1 MAFKLVSAAAS
12 HVGRVRSSN
21 QDSGYSGY
29 QLFFV
34 ADGMGGH
41 AGGEFASAL
50 SSQRIAQ
57 IDANYATPDDAGAA
71 MLNVILEANQTLND
85 TVANHPE
92 LSGMGTTFSG
102 MLFVDEQ
109 AMIGHI
115 GDSRIYL
122 YRDGALR
129 QITKDHTFVQRL
141 VDLGRITP
149 EEALV
154 HPRRNVIM
162 RVLGDTNEVPQ
173 LDAEVLDVK
182 PGDRWLLCSDGLC
195 GYVSDEIVERNLGSS
210 ESAEEITEVL
220 IGEALEAGAPDN
232 VTIVIVDVL
241 SESAEISSAPQAKY
255 VGAAENEIVIEERK
269 GRKSLGLLNPRILV
283 DIFKSSE
290 EATDFQ
296 PESDELLDK
305 FQRETVRKVRWRRL
319 RQLATVLILS
329 AAVLG
334 SLYFGYQYTQTKY
347 YVAES
352 NGHIAIFKGIR
363 ESLGPIKFSKVF
375 EERPQ
380 LVADLPEYQRNQV
393 ENSIFATSY
402 EDADRIVKEILKAA
416 ANG

>member
-12 HVGRVRSSN
+12 HVGRVRSAN

-71 MLNVILEANQTLND
+71 MLNVILEANQALTE

-102 MLFVDEQ
+102 MMFVEDQ
-109 AMIGHI
+109 AMLGHI

-122 YRDGALR
+122 YRGGSLR

-149 EEALV
+149 AEALV

-173 LDAEVLDVK
+173 LDAEVMDVQ

-195 GYVSDEIVERNLGSS
+195 GYVSDEIIERNLGSS
-210 ESAEEITEVL
+210 ESAQEVTEVL

-241 SESAEISSAPQAKY
+241 SDSAGVASDLEAKY
-255 VGAAENEIVIEERK
+255 VGAAENDIVIEERK
-269 GRKSLGLLNPRILV
+269 GRKSLGLLNPRLLV
-283 DIFKSSE
+283 DIFRPTSE
-290 EATDFQ
+290 GTDFL

-305 FQRETVRKVRWRRL
+305 FQRETTKKLRWRRV
-319 RQLATVLILS
+319 RQLLTVLVLS
-329 AAVLG
+329 AIAAGGLW
-334 SLYFGYQYTQTKY
+334 FGYQYTQTKY

-352 NGHIAIFKGIR
+352 NGHIAIYKGIR
-363 ESLGPIKFSKVF
+363 EVLGPIKFSRVY
-375 EERPQ
+375 EETEY
-380 LVADLPEYQRNQV
+380 LVSDLPAYQRGLV
-393 ENSIFATSY
+393 ENSVFATSVD
-402 EDADRIVKEILKAA
+402 DANRIINEILKAA

>member
-283 DIFKSSE
+283 DIFKPTE

-305 FQRETVRKVRWRRL
+305 FQRETVKKLRWRRV
-319 RQLATVLILS
+319 RQLATIFLLS
-329 AAVLG
+329 AVVLG
-334 SLYFGYQYTQTKY
+334 GMFFAYQYTQTKY

-363 ESLGPIKFSKVF
+363 EELGPIKFSKVF

-380 LVADLPEYQRNQV
+380 LVADLPDYQRNQV
-393 ENSIFATSY
+393 KNSIFATSY

>member
-71 MLNVILEANQTLND
+71 MLNVILEANHTLTE

-102 MLFVDEQ
+102 VIFVGEQ
-109 AMIGHI
+109 AMVGHI
-115 GDSRIYL
+115 GDSRVYL
-122 YRDGALR
+122 YRDGSLR

-173 LDAEVLDVK
+173 LDAEVLDVL

-210 ESAEEITEVL
+210 ESAEEITDVL

-241 SESAEISSAPQAKY
+241 SEAAEVAAEPVAKY

-283 DIFKSSE
+283 DIFRSSE

-296 PESDELLDK
+296 PESEALLDK
-305 FQRETVRKVRWRRL
+305 FQRETVKKLRWRRI
-319 RQLATVLILS
+319 RQLATVLVLL
-329 AAVLG
+329 AVVAG
-334 SLYFGYQYTQTKY
+334 GLYLGYQYTQTKY

-352 NGHIAIFKGIR
+352 NGYIAIFKGIR
-363 ESLGPIKFSKVF
+363 EQLGPIKFSQVYQETKYS
-375 EERPQ
+375 
-380 LVADLPEYQRNQV
+380 VADLPAYQQGQV
-393 ENSIFATSY
+393 HNSVFATSVD
-402 EDADRIVKEILKAA
+402 DANRIITEILKAA

>member
-1 MAFKLVSAAAS
+1 MAVKLVSAAAS
-12 HVGRVRSSN
+12 HVGRVRSAN

-50 SSQRIAQ
+50 CSQRIAQ

-71 MLNVILEANQTLND
+71 MLNVILEANHTLTE
-85 TVANHPE
+85 TVAGHPE

-102 MLFVDEQ
+102 ALFVDEQ
-109 AMIGHI
+109 VVIGHI
-115 GDSRIYL
+115 GDSRVYL
-122 YRDGALR
+122 FRDGVLT

-162 RVLGDTNEVPQ
+162 RVLGDSNEVPQ
-173 LDAEVLDVK
+173 LDAEVLEVK

-195 GYVSDEIVERNLGSS
+195 GYVSDEIVARNLGSS
-210 ESAEEITEVL
+210 ESANEVTEVL

-241 SESAEISSAPQAKY
+241 SPATATAVEPQAKY
-255 VGAAENEIVIEERK
+255 VGAAENEIVIQDRK
-269 GRKSLGLLNPRILV
+269 GRTSLRLLNPKTLK
-283 DIFKSSE
+283 DIFRTSE
-290 EATDFQ
+290 ESTDFL
-296 PESDELLDK
+296 PESDALLNK
-305 FQRETVRKVRWRRL
+305 FQRETAKKVRWRRI
-319 RQLATVLILS
+319 RQLATALLLVVGLV
-329 AAVLG
+329 AG
-334 SLYFGYQYTQTKY
+334 LYFAYQYTQTKY
-347 YVAES
+347 FVSVS

-363 ESLGPIKFSKVF
+363 EELGPIKFSKVYK
-375 EERPQ
+375 ETDY
-380 LVADLPEYQRNQV
+380 LVSDLPAYQRTEV
-393 ENSIFATSY
+393 ENSIFATSTA
-402 EDADRIVKEILKAA
+402 DADRIIKEILKAA

>member
-12 HVGRVRSSN
+12 HVGRVRSAN

-71 MLNVILEANQTLND
+71 MLNVILEANQALTE

-102 MLFVDEQ
+102 MMFVEDQ
-109 AMIGHI
+109 AMLGHI

-122 YRDGALR
+122 YRGGALR

-149 EEALV
+149 AEALV

-173 LDAEVLDVK
+173 LDAEVLEVQ

-195 GYVSDEIVERNLGSS
+195 GYVSDEIIERNLGSS
-210 ESAEEITEVL
+210 ESAQEVTEVL

-241 SESAEISSAPQAKY
+241 PEAAQVTNELEAKY
-255 VGAAENEIVIEERK
+255 VGAAENDIVIEERK
-269 GRKSLGLLNPRILV
+269 GRKSLGLLNPRLLV
-283 DIFKSSE
+283 DIFRTTAE
-290 EATDFQ
+290 GTDFL

-305 FQRETVRKVRWRRL
+305 FQSETTKKLRWRRV
-319 RQLATVLILS
+319 RQLLTILVLSATVAGGLW
-329 AAVLG
+329 LG
-334 SLYFGYQYTQTKY
+334 YEYTQTKY

-363 ESLGPIKFSKVF
+363 EVLGPIKFSRVY
-375 EERPQ
+375 EETDY
-380 LVADLPEYQRNQV
+380 LVSDLPTYQRGLV
-393 ENSIFATSY
+393 ENSVFATSVD
-402 EDADRIVKEILKAA
+402 DANRIINEILKAA

>member
-71 MLNVILEANQTLND
+71 MLNVILEANQTLTD

-102 MLFVDEQ
+102 MIFVDEQ

-122 YRDGALR
+122 YRNGALR

>member
-12 HVGRVRSSN
+12 HVGRVRSAN

-29 QLFFV
+29 RLFFV

-50 SSQRIAQ
+50 ASQRIAQ
-57 IDANYATPDDAGAA
+57 IDANYATPDDAGAS
-71 MLNVILEANQTLND
+71 MLNVILEANQALTE

-102 MLFVDEQ
+102 IMFVEEQ
-109 AMIGHI
+109 AMLGHI

-122 YRDGALR
+122 YRNGELR

-149 EEALV
+149 AEALV

-173 LDAEVLDVK
+173 LDAEVLEVQ

-195 GYVSDEIVERNLGSS
+195 GYVSDEIIERNLGSS
-210 ESAEEITEVL
+210 ESAQEITDVL

-241 SESAEISSAPQAKY
+241 SETAELATELQAKY
-255 VGAAENEIVIEERK
+255 VGAAENDIVIEERK
-269 GRKSLGLLNPRILV
+269 GRKSLGLLDPRLLV
-283 DIFKSSE
+283 DIFRPSPE
-290 EATDFQ
+290 GTDFQ

-305 FQRETVRKVRWRRL
+305 FQRETTKKLRWRRV
-319 RQLATVLILS
+319 RQLATVLLL
-329 AAVLG
+329 AATVAGGLW
-334 SLYFGYQYTQTKY
+334 LGYQYTQTKY

-363 ESLGPIKFSKVF
+363 EELGPIKFSRVY
-375 EERPQ
+375 EETDY
-380 LVADLPEYQRNQV
+380 LVKDLPKYQRGLI
-393 ENSIFATSY
+393 ENSVFATSV
-402 EDADRIVKEILKAA
+402 EDAERIIKELLKGAE
-416 ANG
+416 NG

>member
-71 MLNVILEANQTLND
+71 MLNVILEANQTLTD

-102 MLFVDEQ
+102 MIFVDEQ

-241 SESAEISSAPQAKY
+241 SESAEISSAPKAKY

>member
-12 HVGRVRSSN
+12 HVGRVRSAN

-57 IDANYATPDDAGAA
+57 IDASYATPDDAGAA
-71 MLNVILEANQTLND
+71 MLNVILEANQALTE

-102 MLFVDEQ
+102 MLFVGGQ
-109 AMIGHI
+109 AMLGHI
-115 GDSRIYL
+115 GDSRVYL
-122 YRDGALR
+122 YRGGSLR

-173 LDAEVLDVK
+173 LDAEVLEVQ

-195 GYVSDEIVERNLGSS
+195 GYVSDEIIERNLGSS
-210 ESAEEITEVL
+210 ESAQEITDVL

-241 SESAEISSAPQAKY
+241 PAAAQVTNEPEAKY
-255 VGAAENEIVIEERK
+255 VGAAENDIVIEERK
-269 GRKSLGLLNPRILV
+269 GRKSLGLLDPRLLV
-283 DIFKSSE
+283 DIFRPTAE
-290 EATDFQ
+290 GTDFL

-305 FQRETVRKVRWRRL
+305 FQRETTKKLRWRRV
-319 RQLATVLILS
+319 RQLATFVLL
-329 AAVLG
+329 AATLAG
-334 SLYFGYQYTQTKY
+334 GLWFGYQYTQTKY

-352 NGHIAIFKGIR
+352 NGYIAIYKGIR
-363 ESLGPIKFSKVF
+363 EELGPIKFSRVF
-375 EERPQ
+375 EQ
-380 LVADLPEYQRNQV
+380 TKYLVSDLPDYQAGLV
-393 ENSIFATSY
+393 ENSVFATSVD
-402 EDADRIVKEILKAA
+402 DAKRIIDELLKAA

>member
-12 HVGRVRSSN
+12 HVGRVRSAN

-71 MLNVILEANQTLND
+71 MLNVILEANQALTE
-85 TVANHPE
+85 TVASHPE

-102 MLFVDEQ
+102 ILFVENQ
-109 AMIGHI
+109 AMLGHI
-115 GDSRIYL
+115 GDSRVYL
-122 YRDGALR
+122 YRGGVLR

-173 LDAEVLDVK
+173 LDAEVLEVQ

-195 GYVSDEIVERNLGSS
+195 GYVSDEIIERNLGSS
-210 ESAEEITEVL
+210 ESAQEITDVL
-220 IGEALEAGAPDN
+220 VGEALEAGAPDN

-241 SESAEISSAPQAKY
+241 PEAAQVTNELEAKY
-255 VGAAENEIVIEERK
+255 VGAAENDIVIEERK
-269 GRKSLGLLNPRILV
+269 GRKSLGLLDPRLLV
-283 DIFKSSE
+283 DIFRPAS
-290 EATDFQ
+290 EATDFL

-305 FQRETVRKVRWRRL
+305 FQSETTKKLRWRRV
-319 RQLATVLILS
+319 RQLATFGLLTATVAGGLWL
-329 AAVLG
+329 
-334 SLYFGYQYTQTKY
+334 GYQYTQTKY

-363 ESLGPIKFSKVF
+363 EELGPIKFSRVF
-375 EERPQ
+375 EETEY
-380 LVADLPEYQRNQV
+380 LVADLPAYQAGLV
-393 ENSIFATSY
+393 ENSVFATSVD
-402 EDADRIVKEILKAA
+402 DANRIIDELLKAA

>member
-71 MLNVILEANQTLND
+71 MLNVILEANQTLTD

-102 MLFVDEQ
+102 MIFVDEQ

>member
-12 HVGRVRSSN
+12 HVGRVRSAN

-71 MLNVILEANQTLND
+71 MLNVILEANQALTE

-102 MLFVDEQ
+102 MLFVGSQ
-109 AMIGHI
+109 AMLGHI
-115 GDSRIYL
+115 GDSRVYL
-122 YRDGALR
+122 YRGGNLR

-173 LDAEVLDVK
+173 LDAEVLEVQ

-195 GYVSDEIVERNLGSS
+195 GYVSDEIIERNLGSS
-210 ESAEEITEVL
+210 ESAQEITDVL

-241 SESAEISSAPQAKY
+241 PEAARVTNEPEAKY
-255 VGAAENEIVIEERK
+255 VGAAENDIVIEERK
-269 GRKSLGLLNPRILV
+269 GRRSLGLLDPRLLV
-283 DIFKSSE
+283 DIFRPAAE
-290 EATDFQ
+290 GTDFL

-305 FQRETVRKVRWRRL
+305 FQRETTKKLRWRRV
-319 RQLATVLILS
+319 RQLATFFLMSAIL
-329 AAVLG
+329 VGGLW
-334 SLYFGYQYTQTKY
+334 FGYQYTQTKY

-352 NGHIAIFKGIR
+352 NGYIAIFKGIR
-363 ESLGPIKFSKVF
+363 EELGPIKFSRVYK
-375 EERPQ
+375 ETEY
-380 LVADLPEYQRNQV
+380 LVSDLPAYQAGLV
-393 ENSIFATSY
+393 ENSVFATSVD
-402 EDADRIVKEILKAA
+402 DANRIINEILKAA

>member
-173 LDAEVLDVK
+173 LDAEVLDVR

-283 DIFKSSE
+283 DIFKPTE

-305 FQRETVRKVRWRRL
+305 FQRETVKKLRWRRV
-319 RQLATVLILS
+319 RQLATIFLLS
-329 AAVLG
+329 AVVLG
-334 SLYFGYQYTQTKY
+334 GMFFAYQYTQTKY

-363 ESLGPIKFSKVF
+363 EELGPIKFSKVF

-380 LVADLPEYQRNQV
+380 LVADLPDYQRNQV
-393 ENSIFATSY
+393 KNSIFATSY

>member
-12 HVGRVRSSN
+12 HVGRVRSAN

-71 MLNVILEANQTLND
+71 MLNVILEANQALTE

-92 LSGMGTTFSG
+92 LAGMGTTFSG
-102 MLFVDEQ
+102 MMFVEDQ
-109 AMIGHI
+109 AMLGHI

-122 YRDGALR
+122 YRGGALR

-149 EEALV
+149 AEALV

-173 LDAEVLDVK
+173 LDAEVMDVQ

-195 GYVSDEIVERNLGSS
+195 GYVSDEIIERNLGSS
-210 ESAEEITEVL
+210 ESAQEVTEVL

-241 SESAEISSAPQAKY
+241 SDSAGVTSELEAKY
-255 VGAAENEIVIEERK
+255 VGAAENDIVIEERK
-269 GRKSLGLLNPRILV
+269 GRKSLGLLNPRLLV
-283 DIFKSSE
+283 DIFRPTAE
-290 EATDFQ
+290 GTDFL

-305 FQRETVRKVRWRRL
+305 FQSETTKKLRWRRV
-319 RQLATVLILS
+319 RQLLTVLVLSATVAGGLWL
-329 AAVLG
+329 
-334 SLYFGYQYTQTKY
+334 GYQYTQTKY

-363 ESLGPIKFSKVF
+363 EVLGPIKFSRVF
-375 EERPQ
+375 DETEY
-380 LVADLPEYQRNQV
+380 LVEDLPKYQRGLVQ
-393 ENSIFATSY
+393 NSVFATSV
-402 EDADRIVKEILKAA
+402 EDANRIIDEILKAA

>member
-12 HVGRVRSSN
+12 HVGRVRSAN

-71 MLNVILEANQTLND
+71 MLNVILEANQALTE
-85 TVANHPE
+85 TVSNHPE

-102 MLFVDEQ
+102 IMFVEEQ
-109 AMIGHI
+109 AMLGHI
-115 GDSRIYL
+115 GDSRVYL
-122 YRDGALR
+122 YRSGTLR

-173 LDAEVLDVK
+173 LDAEVLDVQ

-195 GYVSDEIVERNLGSS
+195 GYVSDEIIERNLGSS
-210 ESAEEITEVL
+210 ESAQEITDVL

-241 SESAEISSAPQAKY
+241 PEAAQVSQELEARY
-255 VGAAENEIVIEERK
+255 VGAAENDIVIEERK

-283 DIFKSSE
+283 DIFRPSS

-305 FQRETVRKVRWRRL
+305 FQRETSKKLRWRRV
-319 RQLATVLILS
+319 RQLATFALLTATVAGGLW
-329 AAVLG
+329 LG
-334 SLYFGYQYTQTKY
+334 YEYTQTKY

-363 ESLGPIKFSKVF
+363 ESLGPIQFSRVYKETEFMVD
-375 EERPQ
+375 E
-380 LVADLPEYQRNQV
+380 LPKYQRGLVQ
-393 ENSIFATSY
+393 NSVFATSA
-402 EDADRIVKEILKAA
+402 EDANRIIKEILKAA

>member
-1 MAFKLVSAAAS
+1 MAYKLVSAAAS

-57 IDANYATPDDAGAA
+57 IDAIYATPDDAGAA
-71 MLNVILEANQTLND
+71 MLNVILEANHTLNE
-85 TVANHPE
+85 TVGNHPE

-102 MLFVDEQ
+102 VVFVGDQ
-109 AMIGHI
+109 AVIGHI
-115 GDSRIYL
+115 GDSRVYL
-122 YRDGALR
+122 FRDGTLR

-173 LDAEVLDVK
+173 LDAEVLDVL

-210 ESAEEITEVL
+210 ESAEEITDVL

-241 SESAEISSAPQAKY
+241 SESAEVAAPQAKY

-283 DIFKSSE
+283 DIFRPSE

-296 PESDELLDK
+296 PESDALLNK
-305 FQRETVRKVRWRRL
+305 FQRETAKKLRWRRV
-319 RQLATVLILS
+319 RQWATGVLLV
-329 AAVLG
+329 AVVGGGLYLG
-334 SLYFGYQYTQTKY
+334 YEYTQTKY
-347 YVAES
+347 YVSVS

-363 ESLGPIKFSKVF
+363 EQLGPIKFSRVYQETKYN
-375 EERPQ
+375 
-380 LVADLPEYQRNQV
+380 VADLPAYQQSQV
-393 ENSIFATSY
+393 VNSVFATSVD
-402 EDADRIVKEILKAA
+402 DANRIIAEILKAA

>member
-1 MAFKLVSAAAS
+1 MAFKLVSAATS

-29 QLFFV
+29 QLFFA

-71 MLNVILEANQTLND
+71 MLNVILEANQTLTD

-102 MLFVDEQ
+102 VIFVGDQ

-115 GDSRIYL
+115 GDSRVYL
-122 YRDGALR
+122 YRDGSLR

-173 LDAEVLDVK
+173 LDAEILDVQA
-182 PGDRWLLCSDGLC
+182 GDRWLLCSDGLC

-210 ESAEEITEVL
+210 ESAEEITDVL
-220 IGEALEAGAPDN
+220 VGEALEAGAPDN

-241 SESAEISSAPQAKY
+241 SETAEIASAPTAKY

-283 DIFKSSE
+283 DIFRSNE

-296 PESDELLDK
+296 PESDELLNK
-305 FQRETVRKVRWRRL
+305 FQRETVKKLRWRRL
-319 RQLATVLILS
+319 RQLATVILLT
-329 AAVLG
+329 AVVG
-334 SLYFGYQYTQTKY
+334 GGLYLGYQYTQTKY

-363 ESLGPIKFSKVF
+363 EQLGPIKFSKVF
-375 EERPQ
+375 EERPE
-380 LVADLPEYQRNQV
+380 LVADLPDYQRTQI

-402 EDADRIVKEILKAA
+402 KDADRIVNEILKAA

>member
-283 DIFKSSE
+283 DIFKPTE

-305 FQRETVRKVRWRRL
+305 FQRETVKKLRWRRV
-319 RQLATVLILS
+319 RQLATIFLLS
-329 AAVLG
+329 AVVLG
-334 SLYFGYQYTQTKY
+334 GMFFAYQYTQTKY

-363 ESLGPIKFSKVF
+363 EELGSIKFSKVF

-380 LVADLPEYQRNQV
+380 LVADLPDYQRNQV
-393 ENSIFATSY
+393 KNSIFATSY

>member
-12 HVGRVRSSN
+12 HVGRVRSAN

-71 MLNVILEANQTLND
+71 MLNVILEANQALTE

-102 MLFVDEQ
+102 MMFVEDQ
-109 AMIGHI
+109 AMLGHI

-122 YRDGALR
+122 YRGGSLR

-149 EEALV
+149 AEALV

-173 LDAEVLDVK
+173 LDAEVMDVQ

-195 GYVSDEIVERNLGSS
+195 GYVSDEIIERNLGSS
-210 ESAEEITEVL
+210 ESAQEVTEVL

-241 SESAEISSAPQAKY
+241 SESAGVASELEAKY
-255 VGAAENEIVIEERK
+255 VGAAENDIVIEERK
-269 GRKSLGLLNPRILV
+269 GRKSLGLLNPRLLV
-283 DIFKSSE
+283 DIFRPT
-290 EATDFQ
+290 ADGTDFL

-305 FQRETVRKVRWRRL
+305 FQRETTKKLRWRRV
-319 RQLATVLILS
+319 RQLLTVLVMS
-329 AAVLG
+329 AIAAAGLW
-334 SLYFGYQYTQTKY
+334 FGYQYTQTKY

-352 NGHIAIFKGIR
+352 NGHIAIYKGIR
-363 ESLGPIKFSKVF
+363 EVLGPIKFSRVY
-375 EERPQ
+375 EETEY
-380 LVADLPEYQRNQV
+380 LVSDLPAYQRGLV
-393 ENSIFATSY
+393 ENSVFATSVD
-402 EDADRIVKEILKAA
+402 DANRIINEILKAA

>member
-1 MAFKLVSAAAS
+1 
-12 HVGRVRSSN
+12 
-21 QDSGYSGY
+21 
-29 QLFFV
+29 
-34 ADGMGGH
+34 
-41 AGGEFASAL
+41 
-50 SSQRIAQ
+50 
-57 IDANYATPDDAGAA
+57 
-71 MLNVILEANQTLND
+71 MLNVILEANQTLTD

-102 MLFVDEQ
+102 MIFVDEQ

-122 YRDGALR
+122 YRNGALR

>member
-12 HVGRVRSSN
+12 HVGRVRSAN

-71 MLNVILEANQTLND
+71 MLNVILEANQALTE

-102 MLFVDEQ
+102 MMFVEDQ
-109 AMIGHI
+109 AMLGHI

-122 YRDGALR
+122 YRGGALR

-149 EEALV
+149 AEALV

-173 LDAEVLDVK
+173 LDAEVMDVQ

-195 GYVSDEIVERNLGSS
+195 GYVSDEIIERNLGSS
-210 ESAEEITEVL
+210 ESAQEVTEVL

-241 SESAEISSAPQAKY
+241 SDSAGVASELEAKY
-255 VGAAENEIVIEERK
+255 VGAAENDIVIEERK
-269 GRKSLGLLNPRILV
+269 GRKSLGLLNPRLLV
-283 DIFKSSE
+283 DIFRPTAE
-290 EATDFQ
+290 GTDFL

-305 FQRETVRKVRWRRL
+305 FQRETTKKLRWRRV
-319 RQLATVLILS
+319 RQLLTVLVLSATVAGGLWL
-329 AAVLG
+329 
-334 SLYFGYQYTQTKY
+334 GYQYTQTKY

-352 NGHIAIFKGIR
+352 NGHIAIYKGIR
-363 ESLGPIKFSKVF
+363 EVLGPIKFSRVY
-375 EERPQ
+375 EETDY
-380 LVADLPEYQRNQV
+380 LVSELPAYQRGLV
-393 ENSIFATSY
+393 EDSVFATSVD
-402 EDADRIVKEILKAA
+402 DANRIINEILKAA